1 MSQGDE
7 TPPTKLQA
15 LVERYQSGELT
26 RDDYLE
32 RLRHDY
38 HSVHAQVRSEALTL
52 LDDLPE
58 PERTRELIWFADE
71 CQWRETRIDIVRALG
86 KKPQQRGLEFLIHLA
101 ADDADLGMC
110 REAIAALG
118 RSQTPLAARYLAT
131 SYQSGPAALKPYIA
145 FALGELLDWTLA
157 PQFLDD
163 LQTARRK
170 DQVLSAQSLALALAE
185 LNVGACVDTL
195 VDMLRAQPRSVA
207 IAALLALGKLARQA
221 DILDPYATD
230 FADDFV
236 EWRVYTSAR
245 EQIELRARLS
255 IEDYLD
261 RLFDLKDTWPPRL
274 ALALSRFSVAE
285 VREGLEFF
293 RDPVYC
299 LRLAEVLARLPQAEA
314 AAWWGE
320 LIASED
326 LSDADLTAILKAL
339 HHRSDAA
346 FEPLLLQWRDR
357 CLNSEDDD
365 LYEAWLRACALT
377 LPDGG
382 RVLSTHIL
390 SEGVQHLSQARKI
403 ILINQLVH
411 HVLAV
416 FRHRARRRIIA
427 DELEAWALLETDARV
442 LGRLLRAMAQ
452 IRATSPSLAG
462 LARASL
468 QDREVMP
475 SALQFLQ
482 YCPQAQALEWL
493 SAILPRARR
502 EREVNALLLRAMAS
516 QKGRIA
522 ATHPL
527 LDGFLAAA
535 LQGAHG
541 EETCLAALAFLAR
554 HPREALFD
562 QVLYLAETSDQA
574 RMASLVSLKSFKKPK
589 ATPVLAAMLD
599 DAAESIAGRALDSL
613 CAQPDDQARWAI
625 LDFLERR
632 IDDVEIVDK
641 VVRSLTPLK
650 RHGEGAVEQLTKL
663 IDAHPDHPLI
673 EGLAQL
679 RDRMAPV
686 ASQRPGDDSGDF
698 GAMHEF
704 DHELADRFSGF
715 ARLDEQAKAALRSAE
730 LPYLHPDV
738 FNGDVDKSITILEY
752 CKAVDLFLARY
763 LGGALLFPKLRDDL
777 SAFQNVLYRAGLNEQ
792 YPNADLVAQGLRLQ
806 GLAAPEALPLAKM
819 SRLSELILDGRLQHT
834 PWRFLDGLRAWSAIL
849 LLFVRAQPWGAKF
862 AAPIELTG
870 TTDQAIVD
878 LALHLDRLQ
887 QLRNP
892 IAHRQTLVAFADI
905 ETIRSDMAELF
916 AVLDELFP

>member
-1 MSQGDE
+1 MSQVDE
-7 TPPTKLQA
+7 TPPSKLQA
-15 LVERYQSGELT
+15 LVERYRQGELT

-32 RLRHDY
+32 QLRHDY

-86 KKPQQRGLEFLIHLA
+86 KRPQQRGLEFLMHLA

-110 REAIAALG
+110 RAAIAALG
-118 RSQTPLAARYLAT
+118 RSQAPLAARYLAT
-131 SYQSGPAALKPYIA
+131 CYQSGPAALKPYIA
-145 FALGELLDWTLA
+145 YALGELLDRTLA

-170 DQVLSAQSLALALAE
+170 EQVLSAQSLALALAE
-185 LNVGACVDTL
+185 LNVEACVEML

-207 IAALLALGKLARQA
+207 IAALLALGKLARQT
-221 DILDPYATD
+221 DVLDPHATD

-236 EWRVYTSAR
+236 EWRVFTSAR
-245 EQIELRARLS
+245 EQIELRACWT

-261 RLFDLKDTWPPRL
+261 MLFDLNAAWPARL
-274 ALALSRFSVAE
+274 ALALSRFSAAE
-285 VREGLEFF
+285 VREGLEYF
-293 RDPVYC
+293 RDAAYR
-299 LRLAEVLARLPQAEA
+299 LRLAEVLARLPHIEA
-314 AAWWGE
+314 AAWCGE

-326 LSDADLTAILKAL
+326 LSDAELTDILKAL
-339 HHRSDAA
+339 HYRSDAA

-357 CLNSEDDD
+357 CLSSLDDD

-382 RVLSTHIL
+382 RVLSTHVL
-390 SEGVQHLSQARKI
+390 SEGVQHLSRARKI

-411 HVLAV
+411 HVFAV
-416 FRHRARRRIIA
+416 FRHRPRCRLIA
-427 DELEAWALLETDARV
+427 DELEAWALCESDARV
-442 LGRLLRAMAQ
+442 IGRLLRAMGQ
-452 IRATSPSLAG
+452 IRSTSSSLIG
-462 LARASL
+462 LAKASL
-468 QDREVMP
+468 QDREVLP
-475 SALQFLQ
+475 SALQFFQ
-482 YCPQAQALEWL
+482 YCPQAQALDWL
-493 SAILPRARR
+493 LAILPRMRR
-502 EREVNALLLRAMAS
+502 ERDVSALLLRAMAA

-522 ATHPL
+522 AVHPM
-527 LDGFLAAA
+527 LDEWLAMA

-541 EETCLAALAFLAR
+541 EEACLAALAFLAR
-554 HPREALFD
+554 HPREALFE
-562 QVLYLAETSDQA
+562 QVLHLAATSDHA
-574 RMASLVSLKSFKKPK
+574 RMACLVSLKSFKKPK
-589 ATPVLAAMLD
+589 ATPTLAALLD

-632 IDDVEIVDK
+632 IEDVEIVDK
-641 VVRSLTPLK
+641 VARSLTPPK
-650 RHGEGAVEQLTKL
+650 RHGERVVERLDKL

-673 EGLAQL
+673 EGLTQL
-679 RDRMAPV
+679 RDRMATV
-686 ASQRPGDDSGDF
+686 AWERQGLGDAGF

-704 DHELADRFSGF
+704 DHELAARFSGF

-738 FNGDVDKSITILEY
+738 FNGDVDKSTTILEY

-777 SAFQNVLYRAGLNEQ
+777 TPFQNILYRAGLNEQ
-792 YPNADLVAQGLRLQ
+792 HLNAGLVAQGLRLQ

-819 SRLSELILDGRLQHT
+819 ARLSELILDGRLQRA
-834 PWRFLDGLRAWSAIL
+834 PWRFLDGLRAWSAML
-849 LLFVRAQPWGAKF
+849 LLFVRAQPWGEQTRA
-862 AAPIELTG
+862 AAPIYTHS
-870 TTDQAIVD
+870 Q
-878 LALHLDRLQ
+878 LHLIGTIHHNSSIL
-887 QLRNP
+887 LIP
-892 IAHRQTLVAFADI
+892 S
-905 ETIRSDMAELF
+905 IRSMVKPLSSSISAPTGVSSGLIMST
-916 AVLDELFP
+916 AMSS